1 MKEQLHQ
8 TMNVKLRKGQDNSMD
23 LEDLEEAEN
32 LGAEDEA
39 DREADDF
46 ENNAYKK
53 LNTQIQMIRKRT

>member
-1 MKEQLHQ
+1 
-8 TMNVKLRKGQDNSMD
+8 MNVKLRKGQDNSMD